1 LSCRRLS
8 PSRCD
13 ILPNPYHWKVPK
25 IRNKPHGVKISIVY
39 IKNGKRLVGYDN
51 AEGKG
56 YHRHIRNSEEEYTFT
71 DIWQLIEDFK
81 NDVSRI
87 RGREWDEGQENPYR
101 NKKT

>member
-1 LSCRRLS
+1 MDTSLIIHTKEVKE
-8 PSRCD
+8 D
-13 ILPNPYHWKVPK
+13 EIVEIKAWKVPK
-25 IRNKPHGVKISIVY
+25 TRSKPHGVKISIVY

-56 YHRHIRNSEEEYTFT
+56 YHRHIMNSEEEYTFT

-87 RGREWDEGQENPYR
+87 RGRKWDED
-101 NKKT
+101 